1 MVLCLLAGLLS
12 GSLSAGPA
20 VAADPLT
27 IPLLNP
33 DQRLRVM
40 FVGDSITQ
48 GRQGDATYRYFVWR
62 EFVRQQ
68 VPVTFVGPTKELA
81 KTRGTPS
88 NYLRTDLGFETQ
100 HAAKGSSRFPSH
112 IARIDSL
119 VQAHRPDVIALM
131 LGYNDA
137 GKTDGRTIA
146 INTAR
151 YLELTWRADP
161 DIQFVLGEITS
172 AYRFKRSKAARRNRE
187 TARANALVREW
198 YGDDPR
204 VSIASNVT
212 DARRPWNPAQ
222 HSYDGVHPN
231 MEGQSLLGFH
241 FAQAFRAGGD
251 LHAAP
256 ATPTSPKWKVRPRIE
271 SVGVASHRSSGRR
284 TVALRWPTQARRIY
298 VKGFRL
304 VIRRP
309 NGALVVVRNSARAKQ
324 ARVSLQPG
332 RYRARLVAWRG
343 PMVSPPGPTK
353 SFRVR

>member
-1 MVLCLLAGLLS
+1 MVLCLLAGLLTGVGA
-12 GSLSAGPA
+12 GSSAAVVPA
-20 VAADPLT
+20 A
-27 IPLLNP
+27 IPLLTP
-33 DQRLRVM
+33 DDRLRVM

-81 KTRGTPS
+81 KTRGMPS

-100 HAAKGSSRFPSH
+100 HAAKASSKFPSH
-112 IARIDSL
+112 IARIDNL
-119 VQAHRPDVIALM
+119 VRAHRPDVIALM

-151 YLELTWRADP
+151 YLELTWDVDP
-161 DIQFVLGEITS
+161 DVRFVLGEITS
-172 AYRFKRSKAARRNRE
+172 AYRFNRNKSARRNRE
-187 TARANALVREW
+187 TAKANALVREW

-204 VSIASNVT
+204 VSIASDVT
-212 DARRPWNPAQ
+212 DARRPWNPAL

-231 MEGQSLLGFH
+231 MAGQSLLGFH
-241 FAQAFRAGGD
+241 FATAFRAGGY
-251 LHAAP
+251 LSAAP
-256 ATPTSPKWKVRPRIE
+256 APPTSPKWKVRPRIE
-271 SVGVASHRSSGRR
+271 SVGVASDRSSGRR
-284 TVALRWPTQARRIY
+284 SVALRWPHQARRIY

-309 NGALVVVRNSARAKQ
+309 NGALVAVRNSAKAKQ

-353 SFRVR
+353 AFRVR

>member
-1 MVLCLLAGLLS
+1 MVLCLLAGLLT
-12 GSLSAGPA
+12 GVGAGPA
-20 VAADPLT
+20 TAA

-33 DQRLRVM
+33 DDRLRVM

-68 VPVTFVGPTKELA
+68 VPVTFVGPTRELA
-81 KTRGTPS
+81 RTRGTPS

-100 HAAKGSSRFPSH
+100 HAAKGSSQFPSH
-112 IARIDSL
+112 IARVEDL
-119 VQAHRPDVIALM
+119 VRAHRPDVIALM

-151 YLELTWRADP
+151 YLELTWDVDRDVR
-161 DIQFVLGEITS
+161 FVLGEITS
-172 AYRFKRSKAARRNRE
+172 AYRFKRTEATNRNRE
-187 TARANALVREW
+187 TAKANALVRKW

-212 DARRPWNPAQ
+212 DARRPWHPAQ
-222 HSYDGVHPN
+222 HSYDGVHPT
-231 MEGQSLLGFH
+231 MAGQSLLGFH
-241 FAQAFRAGGD
+241 FATAFRAGGY
-251 LHAAP
+251 LSAAP
-256 ATPTSPKWKVRPRIE
+256 AAPTSPMWKVRPRIE
-271 SVGVASHRSSGRR
+271 SVGVASNRSRGRQS
-284 TVALRWPTQARRIY
+284 VALRWPTQARRIY

-309 NGALVVVRNSARAKQ
+309 NGALVAVRNSATAKQ
-324 ARVSLQPG
+324 ARVFLQPG